1 MKTDDTTVEAVQV
14 RSPQETTRGIYA
26 LLSIFLLVTT
36 ILSITFLALYASRSS
51 SSSFES
57 FDVCQSDACFEL
69 SVQIKGSMK
78 VDVDPC
84 EDFYNF
90 TCGNWAFYN
99 HILQGI
105 AIIATG
111 SKCNICHKP
120 MLL

>member
-1 MKTDDTTVEAVQV
+1 MKTDDTAEAVQV
-14 RSPQETTRGIYA
+14 RSPQETARGVYA

-51 SSSFES
+51 YSSFES
-57 FDVCQSDACFEL
+57 FGVCQSDACFEL

-78 VDVDPC
+78 MDVDPC

-99 HILQGI
+99 HITQGI